1 MKIICIGLNYLD
13 HISESNNSVP
23 SFPIVFI
30 KPDNALLRNNNPFY
44 YPEFSADV
52 HYEAELVV
60 RINRVGKHVE
70 KRFAHRYY
78 SGVGIGIDFT
88 ARDLQHKCREEGLP
102 WEIAKGFDHSAP
114 VGKFIN
120 KEDISDINN
129 IQFQLDINGK
139 TVQQGSTLDMIF
151 SIDEIISYVSRFF
164 TLKIGDLIFTGTPAG
179 AGPVNIGDR
188 LIASV
193 NGEALLDFEVR

>member
-23 SFPIVFI
+23 SSPLVFI
-30 KPDNALLRNNNPFY
+30 KPDNALLRNSNPFY
-44 YPEFSADV
+44 YPEFSRDV

-70 KRFAHRYY
+70 KRFASRYY
-78 SGVGIGIDFT
+78 SGVGVGIDFT
-88 ARDLQHKCREEGLP
+88 ARDLQQKCREEGLP
-102 WEIAKGFDHSAP
+102 WEISKGFDHSAP
-114 VGKFIN
+114 VGKFLK

-129 IQFQLDINGK
+129 IKFQLDINGK
-139 TVQQGSTLDMIF
+139 TVQKGSTLDMIF

-179 AGPVNIGDR
+179 TGPVNIGDR
-188 LIASV
+188 LCASV
-193 NGEALLDFEVR
+193 NGEVLLDFEIR